1 MRTCEC
7 KAYQGGEQLR
17 GGHAATP
24 GAPQQVWGHSRSHG
38 KCGVTAVLGAHSRSV
53 PSGHGRGHTQ
63 HAVVPAGAGPAPLLW
78 FLSLIPTPAAGA
90 WGALSRVPVGERA
103 EGQQRGQPSSQHFLI
118 LMSWLAAQVS
128 LQHGFSGR
136 VIYIL
141 CQFLVCII
149 REITLLWKEKEEKG
163 QEKRQQAWFL

>member
-1 MRTCEC
+1 MQSASGWRT
-7 KAYQGGEQLR
+7 AAGGIMWQLLE
-17 GGHAATP
+17 P
-24 GAPQQVWGHSRSHG
+24 HSRS
-38 KCGVTAVLGAHSRSV
+38 GVTAGPMASV
-53 PSGHGRGHTQ
+53 GSQQSLEPTAGLSPVDMAGDIPSTQ
-63 HAVVPAGAGPAPLLW
+63 WCQLRAEPARLLW
-78 FLSLIPTPAAGA
+78 SLSLLPTPAARA

-163 QEKRQQAWFL
+163 QGKRQQAWFL